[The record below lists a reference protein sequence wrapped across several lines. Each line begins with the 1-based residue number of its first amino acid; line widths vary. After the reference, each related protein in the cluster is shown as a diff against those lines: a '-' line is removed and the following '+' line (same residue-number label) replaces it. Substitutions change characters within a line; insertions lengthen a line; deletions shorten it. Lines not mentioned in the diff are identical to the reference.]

1 MAKRKR
7 PVIPKFSS
15 EEEERAFW
23 EQVDVDEF
31 LEGPA
36 DDIVLE
42 LKRRGRKR
50 IVSSRWQAG
59 RKKKVTLNLDEE
71 LLGQLKEAAKQRG
84 ISYQA
89 LAKEILRRGLEM
101 LAK

>member
-1 MAKRKR
+1 MAKRRR

-50 IVSSRWQAG
+50 VVSGEWQMG
-59 RKKKVTLNLDEE
+59 RQRKVTLSLDEE
-71 LLGQLKEAAKQRG
+71 LLGQLKEAAKRRG

-89 LAKEILRRGLEM
+89 LAREILRRGLEM
-101 LAK
+101 SAK

>member
-23 EQVDVDEF
+23 EQVDIDEF

-36 DDIVLE
+36 NDIVLE
-42 LKRRGRKR
+42 LRRRGRKR
-50 IVSSRWQAG
+50 TVSG
-59 RKKKVTLNLDEE
+59 EKKVTLSLVEK
-71 LLGQLKEAAKQRG
+71 LLRQLKKAAK
-84 ISYQA
+84 
-89 LAKEILRRGLEM
+89 
-101 LAK
+101 

>member
-1 MAKRKR
+1 MAKQKR

-36 DDIVLE
+36 NDIVLE
-42 LKRRGRKR
+42 LRRRGRKR
-50 IVSSRWQAG
+50 TVSGEWQMSRQ
-59 RKKKVTLNLDEE
+59 KKVTLSLDEK
-71 LLGQLKEAAKQRG
+71 LLCQLKEAAKQRG

-89 LAKEILRRGLEM
+89 LAREILRRGLEM